1 VTDKYVVYGGGL
13 HSEIAP
19 HVEEEGRV
27 KGAQI
32 SSTLACITVKE
43 AKVVIAG
50 LFGISQAFPIGKVV
64 VEVRSQETLKGFHG
78 KGPFS

>member
-1 VTDKYVVYGGGL
+1 MVYRAGL
-13 HSEIAP
+13 HGEIAP

-27 KGAQI
+27 KGAQVC
-32 SSTLACITVKE
+32 STLAYITVKE

-50 LFGISQAFPIGKVV
+50 LPGIPQAFPISEVV
-64 VEVRSQETLKGFHG
+64 IEQRGQETLKGFHG